1 MSRGRLRL
9 YLQLSHVD
17 ILVHVA
23 PVAWYPW
30 SELRL

>member
-23 PVAWYPW
+23 RGAWYT
-30 SELRL
+30 SLN